1 MSQQRTAASSSDNKQ
16 QNNALVSNG
25 SMAPSLR
32 SSEATTTDHDPAMFQ
47 RRNVPIADLNQHI
60 PCVFHSRRDVRTRAL
75 LR

>member
-16 QNNALVSNG
+16 QNNALISNG
-25 SMAPSLR
+25 STAPSLR
-32 SSEATTTDHDPAMFQ
+32 SSEATTTDHDPMILQ
-47 RRNVPIADLNQHI
+47 GRNAPIAGLNHHV